1 MLVYLNRNFRLALEG
16 ISQNKLRALLTALGI
31 IFGVFAV
38 VAMLAIGNGAKK
50 SILDQLKIIGTNNI
64 VINSIPP
71 VADDG
76 EKGSNDKEE
85 KKSYTPGLTVNDV
98 EAIKKIV
105 PDIETLSIET
115 KTDAKILY
123 GKNLVKSKC
132 YGVNNDF
139 FNVNN
144 LNLQKG
150 SFFSGGHKNNGANVC
165 VLGANAASR
174 LFLGKNPIGSYVK
187 TNNVVLKV
195 IGVLRKR
202 MISSENLT
210 KLDVNNHSN
219 NIFIPFNTF
228 RLRINNKIRIG
239 KEDVKRDEDDETETK
254 NYHQLD
260 RVVVKVADSKSMEPS
275 AELISRLLL
284 RRHNQQPDFEIK
296 VPELLIKQQQST
308 QETMNLILAVIAGIS
323 LLVGGIGIMN
333 IMLASVLERVKEIGL
348 RRSIGATEKDI
359 IYQFLLEAIAISL
372 AGGIIGV
379 ILGIVGAKVIA
390 MYADI
395 TTVISFSSIFLSFG
409 IAVSIGIIFGIMPAQ
424 KAAKM
429 DPITAL
435 RTD

>member
-1 MLVYLNRNFRLALEG
+1 MFVHIKRNLGLAIEG

-38 VAMLAIGNGAKK
+38 VSMLAIGNGAKK

-71 VADDG
+71 EQNGEDG
-76 EKGSNDKEE
+76 ESNDKEE
-85 KKSYTPGLTVNDV
+85 KKSYTPGLTLNDV
-98 EAIKKIV
+98 EAIKSIV
-105 PDIETLSIET
+105 PGIETLSIET
-115 KTDAKILY
+115 KDDAKILY
-123 GKNLVKSKC
+123 GKNMVKSKC

-139 FNVNN
+139 FSVNN
-144 LNLQKG
+144 LELSKG
-150 SFFSGGHKNNGANVC
+150 SFFSGNHKNGVNVC
-165 VLGANAASR
+165 VLGANAAAR

-187 TNNVVLKV
+187 SNHVVFKV
-195 IGVLRKR
+195 IGVLKKR
-202 MISSENLT
+202 LISKENLA
-210 KLDVNNHSN
+210 KLDVNNYSN
-219 NIFIPFNTF
+219 IIFIPFDTF
-228 RLRINNKIRIG
+228 KLRINNKLRIG
-239 KEDVKRDEDDETETK
+239 KEDVKRNDDDETENE

-260 RVVVKVADSKSMEPS
+260 KVVVKLADAKSMESS

-284 RRHNQQPDFEIK
+284 RRHNNQADFEIK
-296 VPELLIKQQQST
+296 VPELLIKQQQNT

-372 AGGIIGV
+372 AGGVIGV

-390 MYADI
+390 AYAGI
-395 TTVISFSSIFLSFG
+395 STVISFSSILISFG

-435 RTD
+435 RTE

>member
-1 MLVYLNRNFRLALEG
+1 
-16 ISQNKLRALLTALGI
+16 
-31 IFGVFAV
+31 
-38 VAMLAIGNGAKK
+38 MLAIGNGAKK

-71 VADDG
+71 EQNEEG
-76 EKGSNDKEE
+76 EEGNDKEE
-85 KKSYTPGLTVNDV
+85 KKSYTPGLTLNDV
-98 EAIKKIV
+98 EAIKSLV
-105 PDIETLSIET
+105 PGIETLSIET
-115 KTDAKILY
+115 EDDAKILY
-123 GKNLVKSKC
+123 GKNMVKSKC

-144 LNLQKG
+144 LELSKG
-150 SFFSGGHKNNGANVC
+150 SFFSGNHKNGVNVC
-165 VLGANAASR
+165 VLGANAAAR
-174 LFLGKNPIGSYVK
+174 LILGKNPIGSYVK
-187 TNNVVLKV
+187 SNHVVFKV
-195 IGVLRKR
+195 IGVLKKR
-202 MISSENLT
+202 LISKENLV
-210 KLDVNNHSN
+210 KLDVNNYSN
-219 NIFIPFNTF
+219 IIFIPFDTF
-228 RLRINNKIRIG
+228 KLRINNKLRIG
-239 KEDVKRDEDDETETK
+239 KEDVKRNDDDETENK

-260 RVVVKVADSKSMEPS
+260 KVVVKLADAKSMESS

-284 RRHNQQPDFEIK
+284 RRHNNQADFEIK
-296 VPELLIKQQQST
+296 VPELLIKQQQNT

-390 MYADI
+390 SYADI
-395 TTVISFSSIFLSFG
+395 STVISFSSILISFG

-435 RTD
+435 RTE

>member
-1 MLVYLNRNFRLALEG
+1 MLVYIKRNLGLAIEG

-71 VADDG
+71 QQDEEESD
-76 EKGSNDKEE
+76 SQEE
-85 KKSYTPGLTVNDV
+85 KKSYTPGLTINDV
-98 EAIKKIV
+98 DAIKDIV
-105 PDIETLSIET
+105 PGIETLSIET
-115 KTDAKILY
+115 TTDAKILY
-123 GKNLVKSKC
+123 GKNMVKSKC

-139 FNVNN
+139 FDVNN
-144 LNLQKG
+144 LELSRG
-150 SFFSGGHKNNGANVC
+150 LFFSDHHMNGVNVC
-165 VLGANAASR
+165 ILGANAAAR
-174 LFLGKNPIGSYVK
+174 LFLGKNPIGNYVK
-187 TNNVVLKV
+187 SNNVVFKV
-195 IGVLRKR
+195 IGVLKKR
-202 MISSENLT
+202 MISKENLT
-210 KLDVNNHSN
+210 KLDVNNYSN
-219 NIFIPFNTF
+219 IIFIPFDTYK
-228 RLRINNKIRIG
+228 LRVNNKIRIG
-239 KEDVKRDEDDETETK
+239 KDDVKRNDDDETENK

-260 RVVVKVADSKSMEPS
+260 KVVVKLADAKSMESS
-275 AELISRLLL
+275 AELISRILL
-284 RRHNQQPDFEIK
+284 RRHNDQPDFEIK

-379 ILGIVGAKVIA
+379 IMGIIGAKVIA
-390 MYADI
+390 AYADI
-395 TTVISFSSIFLSFG
+395 TTVISFSSILVSFG
-409 IAVSIGIIFGIMPAQ
+409 IAVSIGVIFGIMPAQ